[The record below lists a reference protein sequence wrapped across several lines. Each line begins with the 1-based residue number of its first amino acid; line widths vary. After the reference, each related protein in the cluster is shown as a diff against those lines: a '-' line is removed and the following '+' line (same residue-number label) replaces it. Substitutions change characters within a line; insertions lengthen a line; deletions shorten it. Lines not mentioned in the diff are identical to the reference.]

1 MITKMFRCKTK
12 WESQNWTK
20 TFKTQLQWNSV
31 YPSFDLIPRA
41 LPCLKGKSNIVW
53 WPNIF
58 LFWHHVWSC
67 WIVIVSHKDTRSST
81 LSNIEYLWNCLA
93 THCTTFDYIW
103 LPTFSHL
110 ETSGKEC
117 FSLFSS
123 GGLHHHLAGF
133 FLNYSS
139 ILVPYSCHVT
149 PNCSQ
154 SFTTSSLI
162 IITFVGQS
170 SHTL

>member
-1 MITKMFRCKTK
+1 MFRCKTK
-12 WESQNWTK
+12 WESQNCMHQKPLWCNCSGIQS
-20 TFKTQLQWNSV
+20 TQA
-31 YPSFDLIPRA
+31 LISY
-41 LPCLKGKSNIVW
+41 LEPCPKGKSNVFW

-58 LFWHHVWSC
+58 PFWHHVWSC

-162 IITFVGQS
+162 IITFEGQS